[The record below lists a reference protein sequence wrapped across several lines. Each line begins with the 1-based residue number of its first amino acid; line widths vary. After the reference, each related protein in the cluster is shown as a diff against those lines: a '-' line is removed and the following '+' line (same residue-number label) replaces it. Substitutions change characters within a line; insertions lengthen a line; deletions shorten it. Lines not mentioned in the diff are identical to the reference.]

1 MTHDFMA
8 IVATVTLSSVK
19 TVVEIAAIGVG
30 GAWTYILFIKGRGR
44 FPRAGL
50 THEIERREISTGKVL
65 LRLRVEITNDGP
77 VVLNIRDATF
87 RVQQVLPLSEEL
99 EETLSRTG
107 DLVRPKELDVN
118 WPLVAEREHSWPRD
132 SLQIEP
138 GERDEIVCGFFV
150 DDTLQ
155 TVEIYSYFANESK
168 PNQDI
173 GWRLT
178 TLYDFK
184 RDGDEPL
191 ERTVQNLAG
200 KERGP

>member
-8 IVATVTLSSVK
+8 IAATVTLSSVK

-50 THEIERREISTGKVL
+50 THKIERREISTGKVL

-118 WPLVAEREHSWPRD
+118 WPLVAEREHSWAQGQPSDRTRRARQD
-132 SLQIEP
+132 RLWLLRRRHPANGGDLQLLR
-138 GERDEIVCGFFV
+138 ER
-150 DDTLQ
+150 
-155 TVEIYSYFANESK
+155 K
-168 PNQDI
+168 
-173 GWRLT
+173 
-178 TLYDFK
+178 
-184 RDGDEPL
+184 
-191 ERTVQNLAG
+191 
-200 KERGP
+200 